1 MSFNKK
7 IITLF
12 KEVLISFI
20 KAFFKWVA
28 LHVYMTKSVTL
39 IKLVT
44 GGRER
49 EGQMEERRQGETGSK
64 RENVWLILKECCSL
78 KASLSQ

>member
-1 MSFNKK
+1 
-7 IITLF
+7 
-12 KEVLISFI
+12 
-20 KAFFKWVA
+20 
-28 LHVYMTKSVTL
+28 MTKSVTL

-44 GGRER
+44 GGREKGRGEER

-64 RENVWLILKECCSL
+64 RENVWLILRECCPL